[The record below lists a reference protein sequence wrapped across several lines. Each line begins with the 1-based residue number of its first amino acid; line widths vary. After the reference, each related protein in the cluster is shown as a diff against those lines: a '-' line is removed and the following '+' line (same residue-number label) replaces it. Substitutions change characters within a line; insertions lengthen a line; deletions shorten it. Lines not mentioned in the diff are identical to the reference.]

1 MELKL
6 IWRMLRRRWWLI
18 LIPVV
23 IAAVLTIPQLLNRGS
38 AVSGGF
44 AASFKYSAAQ
54 QTSNLPNRDGDFQDV
69 WLASEF
75 VVNAFTD
82 WVKSSSFRAE
92 LAAMVGDSVDLSQLD
107 IQADNDR
114 SIGQVFLSHPD
125 AEQLEAIASAAITIL
140 STRNQ
145 DYFPHLGGEAAVV
158 TLVDAPVVVPQQPS
172 LPNRFAP
179 LIQLGVALLGGIVL
193 AVIAEYMD
201 PMLHDQDE
209 LKALGLRV
217 LSTVPRR

>member
-18 LIPVV
+18 LVPVV
-23 IAAVLTIPQLLNRGS
+23 IAAVLTVPQLLNRGS

-92 LAAMVGDSVDLSQLD
+92 LAAMLGDDVDLSQLD
-107 IQADNDR
+107 IQAGICVNT
-114 SIGQVFLSHPD
+114 F
-125 AEQLEAIASAAITIL
+125 
-140 STRNQ
+140 
-145 DYFPHLGGEAAVV
+145 
-158 TLVDAPVVVPQQPS
+158 
-172 LPNRFAP
+172 RF
-179 LIQLGVALLGGIVL
+179 
-193 AVIAEYMD
+193 
-201 PMLHDQDE
+201 
-209 LKALGLRV
+209 
-217 LSTVPRR
+217 